1 MNGGGGMAR
10 TSDPCRRRASRLG
23 RGAVGGVGAES
34 GDAAAQE
41 LKIAHSGA
49 GGLDDGP
56 TDGGVAD
63 VEGELERIGFCVLA
77 LPGEW
82 QWDGVGHRAA
92 APQ

>member
-1 MNGGGGMAR
+1 MWNEW
-10 TSDPCRRRASRLG
+10 RRRHGQNLGPMQTSRLG
-23 RGAVGGVGAES
+23 LGAVGGVCAES
-34 GDAAAQE
+34 GAAAAQE
-41 LKIAHSGA
+41 LEVAHGGA
-49 GGLDDGP
+49 GGLEDGP

-92 APQ
+92 AP